1 MQSIN
6 INRSG
11 STNTTDTSLSE
22 GCEPKQTITT
32 QRTGHKMKRKIQS
45 TLCFASFIAAI
56 FAGGGLEGTTAPIS
70 WYWFGI
76 FFTTAIFLL
85 PRRQQFSSRK
95 GNNK

>member
-1 MQSIN
+1 MQRIYF
-6 INRSG
+6 NRS
-11 STNTTDTSLSE
+11 SATNTTDTSLPE
-22 GCEPKQTITT
+22 GCEPKQTTT
-32 QRTGHKMKRKIQS
+32 TKRSGNKMKRKIQG

-56 FAGGGLEGTTAPIS
+56 FAGGGLEGNTAPVS
-70 WYWFGI
+70 LYWFGI